1 MTSLSPSLDSRD
13 GSADAARLPGG
24 PTFLVLA
31 AWFALALVLGAAGA
45 FAPVPGRPP
54 LALMT
59 AIVGPSLLFALVY
72 VASRRARAFAL
83 GLDLRFL
90 TALQSW
96 RVLGVGFLF
105 LYAHGLLP
113 AQFAYPAGIGDL
125 LVGLA
130 APFVL
135 LAMIQ
140 GRMGWERQVLTLN
153 LAGMLDFLVAVG
165 TGVLSASG
173 PLGLLAGEVTS
184 DIMQALPLSLIP
196 TFAVPLFIIMH
207 IISFLQLAKLR
218 GERA

>member
-1 MTSLSPSLDSRD
+1 
-13 GSADAARLPGG
+13 
-24 PTFLVLA
+24 
-31 AWFALALVLGAAGA
+31 
-45 FAPVPGRPP
+45 
-54 LALMT
+54 MT

-140 GRMGWERQVLTLN
+140 GRMGWERQVLALN
-153 LAGMLDFLVAVG
+153 LAGTIDFLVAVG

-173 PLGLLAGEVTS
+173 PLGLLAGEVTT
-184 DIMQALPLSLIP
+184 DIMQSLPLSLIP